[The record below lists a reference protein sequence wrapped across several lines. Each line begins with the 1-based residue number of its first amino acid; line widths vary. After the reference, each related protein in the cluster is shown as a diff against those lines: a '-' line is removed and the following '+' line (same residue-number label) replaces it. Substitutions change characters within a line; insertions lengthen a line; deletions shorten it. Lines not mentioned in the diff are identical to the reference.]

1 MAPQPAAVSRATAR
15 RSPTLVADLAMALQ
29 LAAAALLLPTALFAQ
44 PNAAQTSQETPSPEQ
59 SGNATPRLHQRS
71 EAADD
76 DVRSPANPQVPS
88 TLPSDASGEYK
99 LGKPGDVI
107 EIILDA
113 NGLTGYISMIGQAEA
128 GETAAGKS
136 AMNKEVAL
144 TYFFDQTELGAK
156 SLSFST
162 KPVHG
167 QFYSFQGTIIR
178 GPVTTKQK
186 DGYYLL
192 QGTLTL
198 HNMADRSEQ
207 PKRVMLP
214 LARSSDS

>member
-1 MAPQPAAVSRATAR
+1 M
-15 RSPTLVADLAMALQ
+15 
-29 LAAAALLLPTALFAQ
+29 LLLPASLHAQ
-44 PNAAQTSQETPSPEQ
+44 QADQQPRQDQ
-59 SGNATPRLHQRS
+59 SADATPRLHQRT
-71 EAADD
+71 EPTYG
-76 DVRSPANPQVPS
+76 DVRSPVNPQVPS

-113 NGLTGYISMIGQAEA
+113 NGLTGYISMIGQAVF

-136 AMNKEVAL
+136 AMNKEVPL
-144 TYFFDQTELGAK
+144 TYFFDQTELDAK
-156 SLSFST
+156 SLAFNT

-167 QFYSFQGTIIR
+167 QFYSFQGTIVR
-178 GPVTTKQK
+178 GPATTKEK

-198 HNMADRSEQ
+198 HNVADKTEQ
-207 PKRVMLP
+207 PKRVALP
-214 LARSSDS
+214 LARSIDG